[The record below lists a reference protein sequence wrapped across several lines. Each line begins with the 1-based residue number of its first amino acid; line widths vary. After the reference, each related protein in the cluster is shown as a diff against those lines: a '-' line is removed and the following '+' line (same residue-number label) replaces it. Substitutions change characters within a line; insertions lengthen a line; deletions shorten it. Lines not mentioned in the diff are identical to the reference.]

1 MNKFYKVIWS
11 NILQN
16 WVVVSELSTS
26 TKKKVS
32 ASLWVGFSF
41 CSCFA
46 SAADITCNYGSCYAD
61 GDITVSTS
69 LNLNDRQHTNSV
81 LTIGNTSESE
91 VNVVYGGELTT
102 SVIKVGKGGEGTLN
116 IINGGGVNISD
127 SNYAYALSVG
137 NGYKGTINVNGNG
150 SFLNYNPSRGINI
163 GYSSQGYL
171 NISDGGKFTAS
182 QSEVYVGGSGGGQGE
197 VNVFGPNSVLDAN
210 SLYIGIRGNGKLE
223 VTDSGVVNTSGF
235 SMGYY
240 NSGETI
246 VSGTGSQLNIA
257 NTAEIATGDDSNTRG
272 SLIINNGGKVTADA
286 ITLGSTDNYDKPS
299 TGTAEVLIGGESNN
313 IIQEAGILDAN
324 RFIFRGENTSL
335 TIKHASDNFNL
346 VSDISSQGRFSNR
359 TYYYGNI
366 NAVHGLTTLSGNNS
380 GYNGTLNISYPAQ
393 ISVTEQNNLGNATIA
408 NDGTLSI
415 TSQGNWTFSNTMT
428 GLGVLDVNTGNNTF
442 SFQNATNTAGF
453 RGTLMLSDTSFD
465 LNGDNT
471 AALTSSLLRAGSGSM
486 LTVGAGT
493 QNIDGLGFN
502 GGTVDFG
509 KIAPGKKQSNNM
521 VHVSSLDL
529 QGGGAVQVD
538 ASGDV
543 IADTVSRDVNT
554 SLSLLEQDDENAAIQ
569 LVSVSGNGR
578 VVGSAGGLQLQDQ
591 SGQRITD
598 SIQHAVI
605 QNGQKVAEGTYD
617 YRLTSGTNNNGLY
630 IGYGLTQLNLLT
642 SGADAL
648 ELDASGKTGSA
659 ADMSARITGA
669 GDLAFNS
676 QKGETV
682 SLSNQNNDYTGV
694 TDIRG
699 GNVLMNSNSALG
711 QTTEIRLAADTQLDM
726 NGHSQTAGKLN
737 GAAGSVL
744 NINGGNLTLTEGGVS
759 AGILSGNGALNV
771 SGGVLDI
778 TGASSTFTASTT
790 IAKDAVVRMNDVSG
804 LGTGNISNAG
814 TLSLTHASGSLGNN
828 LSGTGTVSLL
838 SSDTQLSGNN
848 SGYSGL
854 FVVDESSQLTAS
866 ATENLGTA
874 SVNNSGTLVLNSAT
888 DWQLTNDVSGSGT
901 VRKTGSGSLTVG
913 NNAAWTGQTDI
924 DAGTLILGKADAPAM
939 LASSQVNITE
949 NGTLSGYGGVA
960 GN

>member
-1 MNKFYKVIWS
+1 MTSRSRQAATQKMKFSVKYKIFERFYISSHIYSFSGDDMNKFYKIIWS

-32 ASLWVGFSF
+32 VSLWVGFSF
-41 CSCFA
+41 FSCFA
-46 SAADITCNYGSCYAD
+46 SAADITCSYDNCYAD

-69 LNLNDRQHTNSV
+69 LNLNDRQHTDGST
-81 LTIGNTSESE
+81 LSIGNTSESE

-102 SVIKVGKGGEGTLN
+102 SLINVGKGGEGTLN
-116 IINGGGVNISD
+116 IINGGGVNISGR
-127 SNYAYALSVG
+127 NYAYPLSVG
-137 NGYKGTINVNGNG
+137 DGYKGTINVNGNG
-150 SFLNYNPSRGINI
+150 SFLNYNLSSEINI
-163 GYSSQGYL
+163 GNSSPGYL
-171 NISDGGKFTAS
+171 NISDGGKFTAL
-182 QSEVYVGGSGGGQGE
+182 QPTVYVGGRGGGQGE
-197 VNVFGPNSVLDAN
+197 VNVSGPNSVLDAN
-210 SLYIGIRGNGKLE
+210 RLYIGVWGNGKLE

-235 SMGYY
+235 SMGYN

-246 VSGTGSQLNIA
+246 VSGVGSQLNIT
-257 NTAEIATGDDSNTRG
+257 NSLNIVTTAYSNARG

-346 VSDISSQGRFSNR
+346 VSDISSQGRFSNQ
-359 TYYYGNI
+359 TYYYGSI

-380 GYNGTLNISYPAQ
+380 GYNGALNISSPAR
-393 ISVTEQNNLGNATIA
+393 INVTEQNNLGNATIA

-428 GLGVLDVNTGNNTF
+428 GLGFLDVNTGNNTF

-465 LNGDNT
+465 LSGDNT

-486 LTVGAGT
+486 VTVGAGT

-617 YRLTSGTNNNGLY
+617 YRLTSGTNNDGLY

-642 SGADAL
+642 SGTDAL
-648 ELDASGKTGSA
+648 ELDANGKTGNA
-659 ADMSARITGA
+659 ADMSARITGT

-711 QTTEIRLAADTQLDM
+711 QTSEIRLAADTQLDM

-778 TGASSTFTASTT
+778 T
-790 IAKDAVVRMNDVSG
+790 
-804 LGTGNISNAG
+804 
-814 TLSLTHASGSLGNN
+814 
-828 LSGTGTVSLL
+828 
-838 SSDTQLSGNN
+838 
-848 SGYSGL
+848 
-854 FVVDESSQLTAS
+854 
-866 ATENLGTA
+866 
-874 SVNNSGTLVLNSAT
+874 
-888 DWQLTNDVSGSGT
+888 
-901 VRKTGSGSLTVG
+901 
-913 NNAAWTGQTDI
+913 
-924 DAGTLILGKADAPAM
+924 
-939 LASSQVNITE
+939 
-949 NGTLSGYGGVA
+949 
-960 GN
+960 

>member
-1 MNKFYKVIWS
+1 M
-11 NILQN
+11 
-16 WVVVSELSTS
+16 
-26 TKKKVS
+26 
-32 ASLWVGFSF
+32 
-41 CSCFA
+41 
-46 SAADITCNYGSCYAD
+46 
-61 GDITVSTS
+61 
-69 LNLNDRQHTNSV
+69 
-81 LTIGNTSESE
+81 
-91 VNVVYGGELTT
+91 
-102 SVIKVGKGGEGTLN
+102 
-116 IINGGGVNISD
+116 
-127 SNYAYALSVG
+127 
-137 NGYKGTINVNGNG
+137 
-150 SFLNYNPSRGINI
+150 
-163 GYSSQGYL
+163 
-171 NISDGGKFTAS
+171 SDGGKFTAS
-182 QSEVYVGGSGGGQGE
+182 QSVVYVGGRGAGQGE
-197 VNVFGPNSVLDAN
+197 VNVSGPNSVLYAN
-210 SLYIGIRGNGKLE
+210 RLYIGVWGNGKLE
-223 VTDSGVVNTSGF
+223 VTDSGVVNTSDF
-235 SMGYY
+235 SMGYN

-246 VSGTGSQLNIA
+246 VSGAGSQLNITKSLNIVTTTNIDA
-257 NTAEIATGDDSNTRG
+257 RG
-272 SLIINNGGKVTADA
+272 ALIINNGGKVTADT
-286 ITLGSTDNYDKPS
+286 ITLGIGEYFDEPS
-299 TGTAEVLIGGESNN
+299 TGVAEVLIGGENNN
-313 IIQEAGILDAN
+313 IIQEAGILDAGK
-324 RFIFRGENTSL
+324 ITFRGKNASL
-335 TIKHASDNFNL
+335 TLNHASDNFNL
-346 VSDISSQGRFSNR
+346 ASDISTQGHYVNH
-359 TYYYGNI
+359 TYYYGSI

-380 GYNGTLNISYPAQ
+380 GYNGTLNISSPAR
-393 ISVTEQNNLGNATIA
+393 INVTEQNNLGNATIA

-428 GLGVLDVNTGNNTF
+428 GRGVLDVNTGNNTF

-465 LNGDNT
+465 LSGYNT

-486 LTVGAGT
+486 VTVGAGT
-493 QNIDGLGFN
+493 QIIDRLGFY

-630 IGYGLTQLNLLT
+630 IGYSLTQLNLLT
-642 SGADAL
+642 SGTDAL
-648 ELDASGKTGSA
+648 ELDANGKTGNA
-659 ADMSARITGA
+659 ADMSARITGT

-699 GNVLMNSNSALG
+699 GHVLMNSNSALG
-711 QTTEIRLAADTQLDM
+711 KTSEIRLAADTQLDM

-804 LGTGNISNAG
+804 LGT
-814 TLSLTHASGSLGNN
+814 
-828 LSGTGTVSLL
+828 
-838 SSDTQLSGNN
+838 
-848 SGYSGL
+848 
-854 FVVDESSQLTAS
+854 
-866 ATENLGTA
+866 
-874 SVNNSGTLVLNSAT
+874 
-888 DWQLTNDVSGSGT
+888 
-901 VRKTGSGSLTVG
+901 
-913 NNAAWTGQTDI
+913 
-924 DAGTLILGKADAPAM
+924 
-939 LASSQVNITE
+939 
-949 NGTLSGYGGVA
+949 
-960 GN
+960 

>member
-1 MNKFYKVIWS
+1 MTSRSRQAATQKMKFSVKYKIFERFYISSHIYSFSGDDMNKFYKIIWS

-32 ASLWVGFSF
+32 VSLWVGFSF
-41 CSCFA
+41 FSCFA
-46 SAADITCNYGSCYAD
+46 SAADITCSYDNCYAD

-69 LNLNDRQHTNSV
+69 LNLNDRQHTDGST
-81 LTIGNTSESE
+81 LSIGNTSESE

-102 SVIKVGKGGEGTLN
+102 SLINVGKGGEGTLN
-116 IINGGGVNISD
+116 IINGGGVNISGR
-127 SNYAYALSVG
+127 NYAYPLSVG
-137 NGYKGTINVNGNG
+137 DGYKGTINVNGNG
-150 SFLNYNPSRGINI
+150 SFLNYNLSSEINI
-163 GYSSQGYL
+163 GNSSPGYL
-171 NISDGGKFTAS
+171 NISDGGKFTAL
-182 QSEVYVGGSGGGQGE
+182 QPTVYVGGRGGGQGE
-197 VNVFGPNSVLDAN
+197 VNVSGPNSVLDAN
-210 SLYIGIRGNGKLE
+210 RLYIGVWGNGKLE

-235 SMGYY
+235 SMGYN

-246 VSGTGSQLNIA
+246 VSGVGSQLNIT
-257 NTAEIATGDDSNTRG
+257 NSLNIVTTAYSNARG

-346 VSDISSQGRFSNR
+346 VSDISSQGLFSNQ
-359 TYYYGNI
+359 TYYYGSI

-380 GYNGTLNISYPAQ
+380 GYNGALNISSPAR
-393 ISVTEQNNLGNATIA
+393 INVTEQNNLGNATIA

-428 GLGVLDVNTGNNTF
+428 GLGFLDVNTGNNTF

-465 LNGDNT
+465 LSGDNT

-486 LTVGAGT
+486 VTVGAGT

-617 YRLTSGTNNNGLY
+617 YRLTSGTNNDGLY

-642 SGADAL
+642 SGTDAL
-648 ELDASGKTGSA
+648 ELDANGKTGNA
-659 ADMSARITGA
+659 ADMSARITGT

-711 QTTEIRLAADTQLDM
+711 QTSEIRLAADTQLDM

-804 LGTGNISNAG
+804 LGTGNISNIG
-814 TLSLTHASGSLGNN
+814 TL
-828 LSGTGTVSLL
+828 
-838 SSDTQLSGNN
+838 
-848 SGYSGL
+848 
-854 FVVDESSQLTAS
+854 
-866 ATENLGTA
+866 
-874 SVNNSGTLVLNSAT
+874 
-888 DWQLTNDVSGSGT
+888 
-901 VRKTGSGSLTVG
+901 
-913 NNAAWTGQTDI
+913 
-924 DAGTLILGKADAPAM
+924 
-939 LASSQVNITE
+939 
-949 NGTLSGYGGVA
+949 
-960 GN
+960 